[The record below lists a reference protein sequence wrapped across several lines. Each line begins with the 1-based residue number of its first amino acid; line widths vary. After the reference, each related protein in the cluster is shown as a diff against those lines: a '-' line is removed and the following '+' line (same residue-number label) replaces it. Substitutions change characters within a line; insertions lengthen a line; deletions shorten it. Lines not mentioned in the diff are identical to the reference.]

1 MRGELEMLNARLVG
15 GHTGMERHA
24 RSERTR
30 RACVRRRS
38 FALLAPALTRAR
50 CVSCRPQSCA
60 LWHAGRAAG
69 RRRRR
74 RGWGGPA
81 AAGGRPRRRRQRRS
95 RLRARWPPS
104 RRDGLHARPGQR
116 PARHA
121 AAHRHATY
129 AHTHRLLHAFAFRHS
144 HTSFLCAEQDAAL
157 SSICATVG
165 ALKRTSYAIGEEL
178 TLQEGLLESFE
189 ADVDKTSGTMR
200 RVEQRAA
207 QLAGA
212 RSLTARGEDGAPPAP
227 PTWAEEAQASCSVM

>member
-1 MRGELEMLNARLVG
+1 LRA
-15 GHTGMERHA
+15 A
-24 RSERTR
+24 R
-30 RACVRRRS
+30 RA
-38 FALLAPALTRAR
+38 ALFGAQDAPQGGGGGGGGGGGWGAPPQGDGRGGGGGGGGGRGYAPA
-50 CVSCRPQSCA
+50 
-60 LWHAGRAAG
+60 
-69 RRRRR
+69 
-74 RGWGGPA
+74 
-81 AAGGRPRRRRQRRS
+81 GRPPGETDATRGLDNGQLVTQQRTVM
-95 RLRARWPPS
+95 
-104 RRDGLHARPGQR
+104 QR
-116 PARHA
+116 
-121 AAHRHATY
+121 
-129 AHTHRLLHAFAFRHS
+129 AHTHNTLLLHAYRFISPLTR
-144 HTSFLCAEQDAAL
+144 FLCAEQDAAL